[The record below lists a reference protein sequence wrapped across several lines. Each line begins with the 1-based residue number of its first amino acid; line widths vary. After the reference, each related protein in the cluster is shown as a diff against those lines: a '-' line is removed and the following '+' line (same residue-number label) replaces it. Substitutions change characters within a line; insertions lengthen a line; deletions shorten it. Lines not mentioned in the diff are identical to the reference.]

1 MQTGLLSSPQL
12 KLEFGL
18 RHQHFHSTERLAT
31 SLTRFAHELR
41 LDRIVDE
48 IVDAARSV

>member
-1 MQTGLLSSPQL
+1 MQTGFLTSPQFE
-12 KLEFGL
+12 LEFSL
-18 RHQHFHSTERLAT
+18 RHQHFHSAERFAT
-31 SLTRFAHELR
+31 SLARFAHELR